1 MFEIEI
7 VQFSN
12 KTEKPIRFI
21 RETVF
26 IHEQNVSPEL
36 EFDGLDGSATHALI
50 SIEGK
55 YIATGR
61 LLDDGHIGR
70 VAILKAYRNQKLGS
84 KLVLSLIEEA
94 KQKGYSRVY
103 LGSQTHAIGFYQKL
117 GFSAFGEEFMEAG
130 IPHLSME
137 KTLL

>member
-1 MFEIEI
+1 MFEIEL
-7 VQFSN
+7 VPFN
-12 KTEKPIRFI
+12 DKTKKTIRFI

-26 IHEQNVSPEL
+26 IHEQNVPPEL
-36 EFDGLDGSATHALI
+36 EFDGLDDSATHALI
-50 SIEGK
+50 SIKGK

-70 VAILKAYRNQKLGS
+70 VAILKAYRNNKFGS
-84 KLVLSLIEEA
+84 KLVLSLVDEA
-94 KQKGYSRVY
+94 KRKGYSRVY

-117 GFSAFGEEFMEAG
+117 GFSTFGKEFMDAG

>member
-7 VQFSN
+7 VPFN
-12 KTEKPIRFI
+12 DKTEKPIRFI
-21 RETVF
+21 RKTVF
-26 IHEQNVSPEL
+26 IHEQNVPPEL
-36 EFDGLDGSATHALI
+36 EFDGLDNSAIHALI
-50 SIEGK
+50 SIEGE
-55 YIATGR
+55 YVATGR

-84 KLVLSLIEEA
+84 KLVLSLVEEA

-117 GFSAFGEEFMEAG
+117 GFSAFGEEFMDAG
-130 IPHLSME
+130 IPHLSMG